1 MFACMRF
8 ACDPLVFKA
17 LCAVDEAC
25 EQAQA
30 DIVRPSFALRFALAY
45 LYVRSDGTRWVYDA
59 FWKAIQ
65 DADIRSN
72 GGYLRG
78 TSATSAMQG
87 IMRSVGVVPT
97 FETLQVLQHARA
109 RNSADAIARR
119 RLAKAMRDEAALRSD
134 ADEERRAKLR
144 DGLS

>member
-1 MFACMRF
+1 MFARVRI
-8 ACDPLVFKA
+8 ACDPLIFKA

-25 EQAQA
+25 AQAQVEV
-30 DIVRPSFALRFALAY
+30 VRPSFALRFALAF
-45 LYVRSDGTRWVYDA
+45 LFVRSDGTRWVYDA

-87 IMRSVGVVPT
+87 ILRSVGVVPT
-97 FETLQVLQHARA
+97 FEALKELEEARM
-109 RNSADAIARR
+109 RNSPEAIARR
-119 RLAKAMRDEAALRSD
+119 RLARAVRDEQRLREEAAE
-134 ADEERRAKLR
+134 ARRKLLE
-144 DGLS
+144 DGLK

>member
-1 MFACMRF
+1 MFVRMRVV
-8 ACDPLVFKA
+8 CDPLVFKA
-17 LCAVDEAC
+17 LCAVEEVC

-30 DIVRPSFALRFALAY
+30 AVVRPTFALRFALAF

-59 FWKAIQ
+59 FWAAIQ

-78 TSATSAMQG
+78 TSAMSALQG

-97 FETLQVLQHARA
+97 FEALAALRDARA
-109 RNSADAIARR
+109 RNSPDAIARR
-119 RLAKAMRDEAALRSD
+119 KLAKAVRDEQALRQE
-134 ADEERRAKLR
+134 ATEARRAMADDKFL
-144 DGLS
+144 

>member
-1 MFACMRF
+1 MFSCMRF

-25 EQAQA
+25 EQAQR
-30 DIVRPSFALRFALAY
+30 DIVRPSFALRFALAF

-59 FWKAIQ
+59 FWAAVQ
-65 DADIRSN
+65 DGDVRSN

-97 FETLQVLQHARA
+97 FESLKALEEARR
-109 RNSADAIARR
+109 RNSPDAIARR
-119 RLAKAMRDEAALRSD
+119 RLAKAMRDEAVLRRE
-134 ADEERRAKLR
+134 ADEERRKRLQ
-144 DGLS
+144 DGLR

>member
-1 MFACMRF
+1 MRF

-25 EQAQA
+25 AQAQGEV
-30 DIVRPSFALRFALAY
+30 VRPSFALRFALAY
-45 LYVRSDGTRWVYDA
+45 LFVRSDGTRWVYDA

-78 TSATSAMQG
+78 TSAMSAMQG
-87 IMRSVGVVPT
+87 ILRSVGVVPT
-97 FETLQVLQHARA
+97 FEALKELEEARL
-109 RNSADAIARR
+109 RNSPEAIARR
-119 RLAKAMRDEAALRSD
+119 RLARAVRDEQRLREE
-134 ADEERRAKLR
+134 ADEARRKLLE
-144 DGLS
+144 DGLK

>member
-1 MFACMRF
+1 MFAYMRF